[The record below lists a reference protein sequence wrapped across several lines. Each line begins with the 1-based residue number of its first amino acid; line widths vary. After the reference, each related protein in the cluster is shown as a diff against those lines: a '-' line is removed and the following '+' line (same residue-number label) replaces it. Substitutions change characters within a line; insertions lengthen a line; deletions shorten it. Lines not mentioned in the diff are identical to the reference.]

1 MNSLLAPMFAHVIWC
16 TALYVL
22 LTAVRAPAVWGIGQ
36 RADGT
41 NPYAH
46 LQTKV
51 SANLSNQFEW
61 PLFFHLICVLL
72 MIHHTTI
79 PQVYPLLAWLF
90 IAGRVGH
97 SVVQIFSSNVRVRG
111 LVFTINFAAVLAMW
125 CLLVFATL

>member
-1 MNSLLAPMFAHVIWC
+1 MISLLVPMFAHVIWC

-22 LTAVRAPAVWGIGQ
+22 LTVVRAPAVWGIGQ
-36 RADGT
+36 RADGS
-41 NPYAH
+41 NPYSH

-61 PLFFHLICVLL
+61 PLFFHSVCVLL
-72 MIHHTTI
+72 MIHHTDI
-79 PQVYPLLAWLF
+79 PGVFLSLAWLF
-90 IAGRVGH
+90 IAGRIVH

-125 CLLVFATL
+125 SLLLFVTL